1 MISNVNKMLINKML
15 FYFYRKG
22 KNLLG
27 GRGLT
32 KYSFVR
38 KVKNYS
44 SSNLQTDYAEVFGN
58 KLILNKKGLALSI
71 SHYGTY
77 EELEAEIMGE
87 KIEMGNIVVDVGANI
102 GLHTLNMARIVGNA
116 GQVFAFEPDPSNF
129 EILEKNVEINNY
141 QNIILEEKAVGDK
154 HGRTILY
161 QSYHP
166 GMHRIFP
173 QTEQTKG
180 KVEVELTSLD
190 KYFTYSNISDKISFV
205 KIDVE
210 GLEFSVLKGMENIL
224 KNNNKIKL
232 LFEFM
237 PKNIIEAGFVPIDLL
252 NYITSNGF
260 KLYCIDEKTKKLLRV
275 SNNEEVLKLC
285 SYTNNTISRNLFCEK

>member
-1 MISNVNKMLINKML
+1 MNKMLIIKTL
-15 FYFYRKG
+15 FYFYQKG

-58 KLILNKKGLALSI
+58 KLILNKKGLALTI

-77 EELEAEIMGE
+77 EELEAKIMEE
-87 KIEMGNIVVDVGANI
+87 KIKVGSIVVDVGANI
-102 GLHTLNMARIVGNA
+102 GLHTLNMARIVGNT

-129 EILEKNVEINNY
+129 EILRKNVKINNY

-154 HGRTILY
+154 HGRVTLY
-161 QSYHP
+161 QSDHP
-166 GMHRIFP
+166 GNHRLFP
-173 QTEQTKG
+173 QTKQAKG
-180 KVEVELTSLD
+180 EVEVELTSLD
-190 KYFTYSNISDKISFV
+190 KYFIDSNLAEKISFI

-210 GLEFSVLKGMENIL
+210 GLEFSVLNGMKNIL
-224 KNNNKIKL
+224 KNNKKIKI
-232 LFEFM
+232 LFEFV
-237 PKNIIEAGFVPIDLL
+237 PENIMEVGFAPIGVLNLL
-252 NYITSNGF
+252 TSIGF
-260 KLYCIDEKTKKLLRV
+260 KLYCIDERAKKLLRV
-275 SNNEEVLKLC
+275 SKNEEILKLC
-285 SYTNNTISRNLFCEK
+285 SSTNNTISRNLFCEK

>member
-1 MISNVNKMLINKML
+1 MNKMLIIKTL
-15 FYFYRKG
+15 FYFYQKG

-58 KLILNKKGLALSI
+58 KLILSKKGLALAV

-77 EELEAEIMGE
+77 EELEAKIMEE
-87 KIEMGNIVVDVGANI
+87 KITAGSIVVDVGANI
-102 GLHTLNMARIVGNA
+102 GLHTLNMARIVGNT

-129 EILEKNVEINNY
+129 EILRKNVKINNY

-154 HGRTILY
+154 HGRVTLY
-161 QSYHP
+161 QSDQP
-166 GMHRIFP
+166 GNHRLFP
-173 QTEQTKG
+173 QTKQAKG
-180 KVEVELTSLD
+180 EVEVELTSLD
-190 KYFTYSNISDKISFV
+190 KYFIDSNLAEKINFI

-210 GLEFSVLKGMENIL
+210 GLEFSVLNGMKNIL
-224 KNNNKIKL
+224 KNNKKIKI

-237 PKNIIEAGFVPIDLL
+237 PDIMEVGFAPIEVLNLL
-252 NYITSNGF
+252 TSIGF
-260 KLYCIDEKTKKLLRV
+260 KLYCIDERAKKLLRV
-275 SNNEEVLKLC
+275 SNNEEILKLC
-285 SYTNNTISRNLFCEK
+285 SSTNNTISRNLFCEK

>member
-1 MISNVNKMLINKML
+1 MNKMLITKTL
-15 FYFYRKG
+15 FYLFQKG

-44 SSNLQTDYAEVFGN
+44 YSNLQTDYAEVFGN
-58 KLILNKKGLALSI
+58 KLFLSKKGLALSI

-77 EELEAEIMGE
+77 EELESKIMEE

-102 GLHTLNMARIVGNA
+102 GLHTLNMARIVGNT

-129 EILEKNVEINNY
+129 EILKKNVKINNY
-141 QNIILEEKAVGDK
+141 KNIILEQKAVGDK
-154 HGRTILY
+154 HGRTTLY
-161 QSYHP
+161 QSDHP
-166 GMHRIFP
+166 GKHRIFP
-173 QTEQTKG
+173 QTEQAKSQ
-180 KVEVELTSLD
+180 VQVELTNLD
-190 KYFTYSNISDKISFV
+190 NYFDSDMIDKINFI

-210 GLEFSVLKGMENIL
+210 GLEFSVLKGMKNIL
-224 KNNNKIKL
+224 KNSKKIKI

-237 PKNIIEAGFVPIDLL
+237 PENTMEVGFTPIELL
-252 NYITSNGF
+252 NYLTSNDF
-260 KLYCIDEKTKKLLRV
+260 KLYCMDNKTKKLLHV
-275 SNNEEVLKLC
+275 SNNEEIVKLC
-285 SYTNNTISRNLFCEK
+285 STTNNTISRNLFCEK

>member
-1 MISNVNKMLINKML
+1 MNKMLIIKTL
-15 FYFYRKG
+15 FYFYQKG

-58 KLILNKKGLALSI
+58 KLILSKKGLALTI

-77 EELEAEIMGE
+77 EELEAKIMEE
-87 KIEMGNIVVDVGANI
+87 KIKVGSIVVDVGANI
-102 GLHTLNMARIVGNA
+102 GLHTLNMARIVGNT
-116 GQVFAFEPDPSNF
+116 GRVFAFEPDPSNF
-129 EILEKNVEINNY
+129 EILGENVKINNY

-154 HGRTILY
+154 HGRVTLY
-161 QSYHP
+161 QSDNP
-166 GMHRIFP
+166 GNHRLFP
-173 QTEQTKG
+173 QTKQTKG
-180 KVEVELTSLD
+180 EVEVELTSLD
-190 KYFTYSNISDKISFV
+190 KYFIDSNLAEKINFI

-210 GLEFSVLKGMENIL
+210 GLEFSVLNGMKNIL
-224 KNNNKIKL
+224 KNNKKIKI

-237 PKNIIEAGFVPIDLL
+237 PDIMEVGFAPIGVLNLL
-252 NYITSNGF
+252 TSIGF
-260 KLYCIDEKTKKLLRV
+260 KLYCIDERAKKLLRV
-275 SNNEEVLKLC
+275 SKNEEILKLC
-285 SYTNNTISRNLFCEK
+285 SSTNNTISRNLFCEK

>member
-1 MISNVNKMLINKML
+1 MLIIKIL
-15 FYFYRKG
+15 FYFYQKG

-44 SSNLQTDYAEVFGN
+44 SSHLQTDYAEVFGN
-58 KLILNKKGLALSI
+58 KLFLSKKGLALAV

-77 EELEAEIMGE
+77 EKLEAKIMEE
-87 KIEMGNIVVDVGANI
+87 KIQVGNIVVDIGANI
-102 GLHTLNMARIVGNA
+102 GLHTLNMARIVGNT

-129 EILEKNVEINNY
+129 KILGKNVKVNNY
-141 QNIILEEKAVGDK
+141 KNIILEQKAVGDK
-154 HGRTILY
+154 HGRATLY
-161 QSYHP
+161 HADNP

-173 QTEQTKG
+173 QTKARRGLSGQVQVK
-180 KVEVELTSLD
+180 LTSLD
-190 KYFTYSNISDKISFV
+190 KYFIDSNLVDKINFI

-224 KNNNKIKL
+224 KNNKKIKI

-237 PKNIIEAGFVPIDLL
+237 PKNIMEAGFMPIELL
-252 NYITSNGF
+252 NYLTLYDF
-260 KLYCIDEKTKKLLRV
+260 KLYSIDEITEKLIHV
-275 SNNEEVLKLC
+275 SNNEEILKLC
-285 SYTNNTISRNLFCEK
+285 STTNNTIGRNLFCEK

>member
-1 MISNVNKMLINKML
+1 MNKMLIIKTL
-15 FYFYRKG
+15 FYFYKKG
-22 KNLLG
+22 KNLFG

-58 KLILNKKGLALSI
+58 KLILSKKGLALAV

-77 EELEAEIMGE
+77 EELEAKIMEE
-87 KIEMGNIVVDVGANI
+87 KITVGSIVVDVGANI
-102 GLHTLNMARIVGNA
+102 GLHTLNMARMVGNT

-129 EILEKNVEINNY
+129 EILGKNVKINNY
-141 QNIILEEKAVGDK
+141 QNIILEKKAIGDK
-154 HGRTILY
+154 HGRTTLY
-161 QSYHP
+161 RSDHP
-166 GMHRIFP
+166 GNHRLFP
-173 QTEQTKG
+173 QTKQAKG
-180 KVEVELTSLD
+180 EVEVELTSLD
-190 KYFTYSNISDKISFV
+190 KYFIDSNLAEKINFI

-210 GLEFSVLKGMENIL
+210 GLEFSVLNGMKNIL
-224 KNNNKIKL
+224 KNNKKIKI

-237 PKNIIEAGFVPIDLL
+237 PKNIMEVGFVPIDLL

-260 KLYCIDEKTKKLLRV
+260 KLYCIDERTKKLLDV
-275 SNNEEVLKLC
+275 SNNEEILKLC
-285 SYTNNTISRNLFCEK
+285 SSTNNTISRNLFCEK

>member
-1 MISNVNKMLINKML
+1 MLIIKIL
-15 FYFYRKG
+15 FYFYQKG

-44 SSNLQTDYAEVFGN
+44 FSHLQTDYAEVFGN
-58 KLILNKKGLALSI
+58 KLFLNKKGLALSI

-77 EELEAEIMGE
+77 EKLEAKIMEE
-87 KIEMGNIVVDVGANI
+87 KIKVGNITVDVGANI
-102 GLHTLNMARIVGNA
+102 GLHTLNMARIVGNT
-116 GQVFAFEPDPSNF
+116 GRVFAFEPDPSNF
-129 EILEKNVEINNY
+129 EILEKNVKINNY
-141 QNIILEEKAVGDK
+141 QNIILEQKAVGDK
-154 HGRTILY
+154 HGRTTLY
-161 QSYHP
+161 QSDHP

-173 QTEQTKG
+173 QTKQAKG
-180 KVEVELTSLD
+180 QVQVELTSLD
-190 KYFTYSNISDKISFV
+190 KYFIDSNLVDKINFI

-210 GLEFSVLKGMENIL
+210 GLEFSVLKGMKNIL
-224 KNNNKIKL
+224 KNNKKIKI

-237 PKNIIEAGFVPIDLL
+237 PKNTMEAGFTPIELL
-252 NYITSNGF
+252 NYLTSYDF
-260 KLYCIDEKTKKLLRV
+260 KLFCIDESTKKLLHV

-285 SYTNNTISRNLFCEK
+285 SSTNNTIGRNLFCEK

>member
-1 MISNVNKMLINKML
+1 MNKMLIIKTL
-15 FYFYRKG
+15 FYFYKKG

-27 GRGLT
+27 GKGLT

-58 KLILNKKGLALSI
+58 KLILSKKGLALTI

-77 EELEAEIMGE
+77 EELEAKIMEE
-87 KIEMGNIVVDVGANI
+87 KIKVGSIVVDVGANI
-102 GLHTLNMARIVGNA
+102 GLHTLNMARIVGNT

-129 EILEKNVEINNY
+129 EILRKNVKINNY

-154 HGRTILY
+154 HGRVTLY
-161 QSYHP
+161 QSDNP
-166 GMHRIFP
+166 GNHRLFP
-173 QTEQTKG
+173 QTKQTKG
-180 KVEVELTSLD
+180 EVEVELTSLD
-190 KYFTYSNISDKISFV
+190 KYFIDSNLAEKINFI

-210 GLEFSVLKGMENIL
+210 GLEFSVLNGMKNIL
-224 KNNNKIKL
+224 KNNKKIKI

-237 PKNIIEAGFVPIDLL
+237 PDIMEVGFAPIEVLNLL
-252 NYITSNGF
+252 TSIGF
-260 KLYCIDEKTKKLLRV
+260 KLYCIDERAKKLLRV
-275 SNNEEVLKLC
+275 SNNDEILKLC
-285 SYTNNTISRNLFCEK
+285 STTNNTISRNLFCEK